1 MVGSNAVGVSALS
14 RATLQMALKFPLA
27 LLQRTILFISL
38 SLSCRPK
45 LCIEKCDA
53 NVSLMSKTFV
63 VPNASSNAATSETS
77 TNSSSVSSK
86 SEGDSIVKQA
96 TPTPIEDEKRTL
108 DTQVPNKYQDILKK
122 SPFVKLIKYDNI
134 EEAFINGSLDQQT
147 NR

>member
-14 RATLQMALKFPLA
+14 RATFQMALKFPLA
-27 LLQRTILFISL
+27 LLQRTILFP

-63 VPNASSNAATSETS
+63 VPNSSSNAATSETS

-86 SEGDSIVKQA
+86 SEGDSIVKQV

-108 DTQVPNKYQDILKK
+108 DTQVPNKFQDILKK

-134 EEAFINGSLDQQT
+134 EEAFINGSLEQQT